1 MSSWVSL
8 CGGSSDQELCKFG
21 CASWGLC
28 LPRYAQWPK
37 NLHLNPSVL
46 TAQYSLHFH
55 AGAAKIQHSLW
66 ATASRPAVWLEQTYS
81 PTVVMSGWHAL
92 LLRSDI
98 LQILDGLGSF
108 MDVSKVSKKIW
119 TSSFAWSCG
128 VFWIKWTT
136 NHFWDDFRP
145 LVGRASLLNMHTSCN
160 AVWFQHADEE
170 GRTRGKGM
178 IYVG

>member
-28 LPRYAQWPK
+28 LPRYAQWPR

-46 TAQYSLHFH
+46 TAQYSLHLQ

-66 ATASRPAVWLEQTYS
+66 ATDPASRPAVWLGQTYS
-81 PTVVMSGWHAL
+81 PTVVMMEWHAL
-92 LLRSDI
+92 LPGSDI
-98 LQILDGLGSF
+98 LQIPDGLGSF
-108 MDVSKVSKKIW
+108 MDVHKVSKKIW
-119 TSSFAWSCG
+119 PSWFAWSCG

-136 NHFWDDFRP
+136 NHFLRR
-145 LVGRASLLNMHTSCN
+145 LQATC
-160 AVWFQHADEE
+160 
-170 GRTRGKGM
+170 GKSFSP
-178 IYVG
+178 